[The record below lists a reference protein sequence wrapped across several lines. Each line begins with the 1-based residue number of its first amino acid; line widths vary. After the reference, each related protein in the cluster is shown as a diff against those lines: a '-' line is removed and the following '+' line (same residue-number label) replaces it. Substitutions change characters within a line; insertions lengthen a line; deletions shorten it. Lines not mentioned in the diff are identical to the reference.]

1 MIKKQEFFSKNQGFV
16 IVSLNALELH
26 DGVAQLIVNRPK
38 LTLPVIRFKLL
49 IAPASPEDRHTRQ
62 IEKYFVHFAKRKRK
76 LQRKL
81 SKIDFSAA

>member
-1 MIKKQEFFSKNQGFV
+1 
-16 IVSLNALELH
+16 
-26 DGVAQLIVNRPK
+26 
-38 LTLPVIRFKLL
+38 VIRFKLL

-81 SKIDFSAA
+81 SKIDFNAA